1 MVMFSKAR
9 IIIVCTA
16 GLLAGCS
23 TANQEIAPNI
33 GTHLGE
39 ATRYNAALQIIDP
52 DPVYT
57 AEAAQPG
64 DRGDMGAAAVKRMR
78 SGQVKQPEVMT
89 TSSSSPGGGN
99 SGPR

>member
-1 MVMFSKAR
+1 MFSKAR
-9 IIIVCTA
+9 IVILCTA

-23 TANQEIAPNI
+23 TTNQEFAPNI
-33 GTHLGE
+33 GTDLGE

-57 AEAAQPG
+57 AEGAQPG

-78 SGQVKQPEVMT
+78 SGQVKEPEVMT
-89 TSSSSPGGGN
+89 TSSANPGGG